1 MQWGLSAFI
10 VYAYIS
16 KLLQSRRVL
25 VCCWTAEG
33 TLKSENTMIIFTRS
47 FGDCYFHL
55 IVYTFP
61 LLNYHVGYLFF
72 DVYHRML
79 HRLVF

>member
-10 VYAYIS
+10 VYAYIF
-16 KLLQSRRVL
+16 KLLQSRRVF

-33 TLKSENTMIIFTRS
+33 TLKSENMIVFTSS
-47 FGDCYFHL
+47 FGDCYFRL

-72 DVYHRML
+72 NVYHR
-79 HRLVF
+79 HVA